1 MSGIRRLFRI
11 EVLSSA
17 KGSFEC
23 SEITLPFLALPKSHL
38 EISVRDVKGLLW
50 RTIATPS
57 RQRRKCFT
65 DRCKLTVPSLPDR
78 SHLHR
83 KNIKM
88 LSIAAISTMA
98 LSCLAASASAAVL
111 YAGGSPTWWSEFRPR
126 VTGINESGGEFS
138 PSNIPGTFG
147 VDYEFLDQVS
157 ETRLIIML
165 IPLVK
170 DHCVAV

>member
-1 MSGIRRLFRI
+1 
-11 EVLSSA
+11 
-17 KGSFEC
+17 
-23 SEITLPFLALPKSHL
+23 
-38 EISVRDVKGLLW
+38 
-50 RTIATPS
+50 
-57 RQRRKCFT
+57 
-65 DRCKLTVPSLPDR
+65 
-78 SHLHR
+78 
-83 KNIKM
+83 M

-170 DHCVAV
+170 TTASQFRKDGANIFRIAFLMGASGSYWK